1 MLSHGKEL
9 LALILHGHTVFFY
22 LHNKMIRTTII
33 LMIMM
38 MIMIMVTNQP
48 CLMYAASLSIAPLQ
62 LIQGLPGSR
71 AHCPGRYANSL
82 CATESARKHYR

>member
-1 MLSHGKEL
+1 
-9 LALILHGHTVFFY
+9 
-22 LHNKMIRTTII
+22 
-33 LMIMM
+33 MM
-38 MIMIMVTNQP
+38 MIMMTNQP